1 MSDFSYLARNMKR
14 ILPLLFAAVCIFT
27 QSVSAQRYQ
36 PRDSW
41 PYENEK
47 FVDGVV
53 RTRSGALVT
62 SAKLNVNIADG
73 SLHYVDAADII
84 MKCDMTSV
92 YSAKIGEEVY
102 FNVSGRMMKV
112 LSETGEGCVLR
123 TVLLDREK
131 MSKTDIGY
139 GASSATASS
148 QSGLLM
154 NPENLTIINTEYNA
168 ALDKRLT
175 GEVIPTLERTYIF
188 SCGYLIPATR
198 DGLIEAGIDRKAI
211 GEFLKNNKIKT
222 KDISSLEAMLK
233 FAHSQL
239 KK

>member
-1 MSDFSYLARNMKR
+1 
-14 ILPLLFAAVCIFT
+14 
-27 QSVSAQRYQ
+27 
-36 PRDSW
+36 
-41 PYENEK
+41 
-47 FVDGVV
+47 
-53 RTRSGALVT
+53 
-62 SAKLNVNIADG
+62 
-73 SLHYVDAADII
+73 

-222 KDISSLEAMLK
+222 KDISSLETMLK